1 VEFEAQLP
9 SSLIFLP
16 AIMSH
21 FLFALQSWSMALM
34 LFRPFDQLAATL
46 LGASGHYEDG
56 AHDLSH
62 IVRVWCNTKLIH
74 GEEGGDL
81 EILVAAVLLHDC
93 VQVAKDSPLQSYASL
108 LAAKESRV
116 RLEALGWDSSR
127 IDTVA
132 CAIESHSFSAGV
144 APTSLEGCILQ
155 DADRLDAIGLSGIA
169 RCFYTAG
176 RLGSR
181 LYDLTDPEGKLRPLD
196 DCRNALDH
204 FPKKLLTLEGT
215 FKTRK
220 GQELARE
227 RHQRVLEFYRGMLSE
242 LLLAQE

>member
-1 VEFEAQLP
+1 
-9 SSLIFLP
+9 
-16 AIMSH
+16 MT
-21 FLFALQSWSMALM
+21 LQM
-34 LFRPFDQLAATL
+34 FHPFDQLAVKL
-46 LGASGHYEDG
+46 LGASKEDEDG

-62 IVRVWCNTKLIH
+62 IVRVWRNAKLIH

-81 EILVAAVLLHDC
+81 EALVAAILPHDC
-93 VQVAKDSPLQSYASL
+93 VQVTKDSPLRSKASL
-108 LAAKESRV
+108 LAANESRV
-116 RLEALGWDSSR
+116 RLEALAWEPSR

-144 APTSLEGCILQ
+144 APKSIEGCILQ

-176 RLGSR
+176 GLGSR
-181 LYDLTDPEGKLRPLD
+181 LYDLADPEAKTRPLD
-196 DCRNALDH
+196 DGRYALDH
-204 FPKKLLTLEGT
+204 FPKKLLTLKGS

-227 RHQRVLEFYRGMLSE
+227 RHQRLDEFYRAMLAE
-242 LLLAQE
+242 VH